1 MKRVLIRCGWLVT
14 LDPDVGDFKGGELLS
29 RQPHRSGGR
38 NLDAAADEMIDATDK
53 IVMPGLVNAHMHT
66 WETALRGIGAEW
78 MTADYLRHM
87 HLNLATRYR
96 PEDNYLGNLIGAL
109 AQIDAGVTTLV
120 DWCHNITGIELAERA
135 VDGLIDSGIRAVFA
149 HGTAKPPTAEGAR
162 PFTDIPHPRERIEAL
177 RKGRLAGDDGRV
189 TLAMAILGPDW
200 GSWEVVEHDIR
211 MARELGLVSSSHTRR
226 REDCVVPDG
235 YRRMAEA
242 GLLGPDHNLVHG
254 TSYDAAD
261 LKLIVDHGASLTSTV
276 LVELHHHIGDTQ
288 VAAFRAAGG
297 LPSLGIDVEPFTTGH
312 MFREMQAA
320 LLFAR
325 GKEIRN
331 NALRGN
337 SPFRQLPV
345 RSREALEWATIGGAR
360 AFLMDGKIGTLS
372 PARRPTSSCCAL
384 TTSTWPRST
393 IRSIRSWRS
402 RAPAMSTPS
411 SSTELCASRTASSR
425 SRQTC
430 SPAGSTNWPCPA
442 RASCARRATAWRAH
456 RTKKQL
462 HAHGVLPSPLWGGV
476 GGGGSSSGF
485 SLHNNYCLQMYAGS
499 SDSPLIQ
506 QPGATPQ
513 ALAALVSASRAA
525 AVRSSFFISF
535 LGCGTAEVSS
545 GHRMTVR
552 RARADLNQVN
562 GSPGPQ
568 VLLTTVS
575 KRPSLKICST

>member
-14 LDPDVGDFKGGELLS
+14 LDPAVGDFRNGELLF
-29 RQPHRSGGR
+29 SGDRIEAVGR
-38 NLDAAADEMIDATDK
+38 NLGATADETIDAGDK

-235 YRRMAEA
+235 YRRMAAA

-297 LPSLGIDVEPFTTGH
+297 VPSLGIDVEPFI
-312 MFREMQAA
+312 A
-320 LLFAR
+320 
-325 GKEIRN
+325 
-331 NALRGN
+331 
-337 SPFRQLPV
+337 V
-345 RSREALEWATIGGAR
+345 
-360 AFLMDGKIGTLS
+360 
-372 PARRPTSSCCAL
+372 CCAD
-384 TTSTWPRST
+384 
-393 IRSIRSWRS
+393 
-402 RAPAMSTPS
+402 
-411 SSTELCASRTASSR
+411 ASR
-425 SRQTC
+425 
-430 SPAGSTNWPCPA
+430 PE
-442 RASCARRATAWRAH
+442 
-456 RTKKQL
+456 
-462 HAHGVLPSPLWGGV
+462 
-476 GGGGSSSGF
+476 
-485 SLHNNYCLQMYAGS
+485 
-499 SDSPLIQ
+499 
-506 QPGATPQ
+506 PGIFA
-513 ALAALVSASRAA
+513 
-525 AVRSSFFISF
+525 
-535 LGCGTAEVSS
+535 
-545 GHRMTVR
+545 
-552 RARADLNQVN
+552 
-562 GSPGPQ
+562 
-568 VLLTTVS
+568 
-575 KRPSLKICST
+575 